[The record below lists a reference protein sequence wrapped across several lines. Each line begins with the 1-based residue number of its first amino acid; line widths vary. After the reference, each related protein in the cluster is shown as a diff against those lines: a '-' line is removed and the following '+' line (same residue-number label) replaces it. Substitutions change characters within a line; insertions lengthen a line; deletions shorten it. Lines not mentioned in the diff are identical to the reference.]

1 MIPAALTF
9 SFEAAKQHL
18 ISADSR
24 FDDVFKRLPCG
35 PYEKLDPVDPFKSLV
50 TSILGQQISWLAA
63 RSITHK
69 FIRLY
74 DPSLPEKPP
83 QSSDNVGR
91 VAASFPTPSQVAQTP
106 IPVLRGVGL
115 SGRKAEYV
123 IDLATRFADGRLSAE
138 EMANA
143 SDEELA
149 EMLIAVRGIGMW
161 TVHMFSMFSM
171 RRPDVL
177 PVGDLGVQRGVVRW
191 FLSWH
196 DPRTS
201 ASPVKLRKNDTAAR
215 PETKS
220 TEGSLIDKLIDVAAD
235 EGLPIGQSS
244 RATKTGLA
252 RDEDANPFLTS
263 GGDRVVGSAEV
274 LAAVQRSE
282 AAAAETAKEVVG
294 GSTGMPSFPEPFTPS
309 IQRTLYKGLNAP
321 PKLPE
326 GLSVS
331 ILKSR
336 LEGKKVKGAI
346 LTPNEMEALTEGW
359 KPYRSLGSYYMW
371 ALAEQ

>member
-1 MIPAALTF
+1 VDRYGTF
-9 SFEAAKQHL
+9 
-18 ISADSR
+18 
-24 FDDVFKRLPCG
+24 
-35 PYEKLDPVDPFKSLV
+35 
-50 TSILGQQISWLAA
+50 IL
-63 RSITHK
+63 
-69 FIRLY
+69 
-74 DPSLPEKPP
+74 
-83 QSSDNVGR
+83 
-91 VAASFPTPSQVAQTP
+91 TPS
-106 IPVLRGVGL
+106 
-115 SGRKAEYV
+115 
-123 IDLATRFADGRLSAE
+123 
-138 EMANA
+138 
-143 SDEELA
+143 
-149 EMLIAVRGIGMW
+149 GI
-161 TVHMFSMFSM
+161 TQDFFVHAVHMFSMFSM

-196 DPRTS
+196 DTRTS
-201 ASPVKLRKNDTAAR
+201 ASPVKLRKDKEAAGL
-215 PETKS
+215 ETNSKQG
-220 TEGSLIDKLIDVAAD
+220 TLIDKLIDVAAD

-244 RATKTGLA
+244 RATKNGLG
-252 RDEDANPFLTS
+252 RDEDDNPFLTIGD
-263 GGDRVVGSAEV
+263 GGVVGSAEV

-282 AAAAETAKEVVG
+282 AAAAEIAKEAVG

-309 IQRTLYKGLNAP
+309 IKRTLYKGSNAP

-346 LTPNEMEALTEGW
+346 LTPNEMDALTEGW